1 MIKESHSQ
9 STRTVLVGP
18 KHPNLPRRSKSSAPS
33 TFRTIFTLRKSLR
46 TIFPSSF
53 IVQAQNDK
61 VLRDTLGIFFM
72 TECLVTT
79 AYLETFVPLFYCSYM
94 LVMVHFQ
101 SAQYHTEM
109 AQVTSENVGSTVLP
123 VFMFGLL
130 QVASFWV
137 LAVVIKRNCG
147 MRALY
152 QLAFMLETQMV
163 LVQSKLVFWV
173 IVMLCFRIK
182 HFGEYSQDTLH
193 LASKLYCLLL
203 CSYFHLAGVDFTFQ
217 FLQF

>member
-1 MIKESHSQ
+1 
-9 STRTVLVGP
+9 
-18 KHPNLPRRSKSSAPS
+18 
-33 TFRTIFTLRKSLR
+33 
-46 TIFPSSF
+46 
-53 IVQAQNDK
+53 
-61 VLRDTLGIFFM
+61 
-72 TECLVTT
+72 
-79 AYLETFVPLFYCSYM
+79 M